1 MRIVQ
6 DPGPLVQMGPVQVRL
21 PGWQSGSLLLESF
34 KISVL
39 LGAKSTKG
47 HGRISTDELVTK
59 EVEEKQGEMKMDPH
73 RAQAQWCL
81 VAIPNLTFIHSIRMK
96 EN

>member
-1 MRIVQ
+1 
-6 DPGPLVQMGPVQVRL
+6 
-21 PGWQSGSLLLESF
+21 LLESF

-39 LGAKSTKG
+39 LGAKSTEG

-73 RAQAQWCL
+73 GAQAQ
-81 VAIPNLTFIHSIRMK
+81 
-96 EN
+96 

>member
-6 DPGPLVQMGPVQVRL
+6 DPGPLVQMGPVQVQL
-21 PGWQSGSLLLESF
+21 PGGQPGSLLLESF
-34 KISVL
+34 KISLL
-39 LGAKSTKG
+39 LGAKSTEG

-73 RAQAQWCL
+73 GAQAQ
-81 VAIPNLTFIHSIRMK
+81 
-96 EN
+96 